1 MEYNVKRL
9 VVGKVKMRRK
19 LFLIVVFCIAIII
32 VLDCFNIDISYRNNN
47 LRYNVEYTYYGKVV
61 GFSNKDD
68 YFRYVVLFD
77 DGQRIILNVYEEIE
91 RPYEFFYSTIS
102 FNTTIERAKGER
114 NPGCF
119 DYEKYLKSLGI
130 YGTASCSDFK
140 EISEPS
146 GFFEL
151 FQKKLMTYKFTF
163 IESLSEESRGLVSG
177 ILFGETGY
185 LEEDIYESFK
195 DNGTAHVLAVS
206 GLHIGVFYG
215 FITKLL
221 GKRQTAMRFIIT
233 ASVFMS
239 IGIMAGW
246 SPSVTRAVAMVMI
259 KEFALYTDRR
269 YDLLTAASAVAFVS
283 VVKNPYCV
291 FNTGFQM
298 SFLAVLSISFILP
311 KIPGKIPDFLAM
323 PICVAFG
330 TIPFQMYV
338 FNKLTVSSIL
348 ANIPIVFLIGIFMPI
363 TALQFILA
371 SIGLKIVFLDYV
383 VDSMVFFI
391 IKVNEKMTLMDAVD
405 VVSCKTAFIICFYL
419 ILFFFTS
426 EYFYLL
432 VIRRKYKLILV
443 TVAGILLFSFTID
456 SLLRNPISGCDV
468 IFVDVGQGDC
478 IHIRDGDTNI
488 LIDGGGSLSY
498 NIGKNTLKP
507 YLLKNGVKYI
517 DLALATHLHTD
528 HYKGLEELKE
538 EGLIKRL
545 EVNQT
550 TGSRYKAPNIS
561 IETLWPVS
569 LENDDTQDENEN
581 CSVFMIKYNE
591 VKILVTGDLDTK
603 GEEAMVKYYEAT
615 DALKADILK
624 IGHHGSHT
632 STCDIFL
639 KAVDPRFCV
648 IQVGKNNYGH
658 PSAKILE
665 KLSKSSIITLRND
678 SQGAIGFSFKNE
690 KIRYYTMIQNP

>member
-32 VLDCFNIDISYRNNN
+32 VLDCFNVDISYRNVNI
-47 LRYNVEYTYYGKVV
+47 RYNVKHTYYGKVI

-68 YFRYVVLFD
+68 YFRYVVLLD
-77 DGQRIILNVYEEIE
+77 DGQRILLNVYEEIE
-91 RPYEFFYSTIS
+91 RPYDFFYSTIG
-102 FNTTIERAKGER
+102 FNATIERAKGER

-119 DYEKYLKSLGI
+119 NYEKYLKSLDI
-130 YGTASCSDFK
+130 YGTASCSRFD
-140 EISEPS
+140 EISKTT
-146 GFFEL
+146 GLLNIF
-151 FQKKLMTYKFTF
+151 KKTLMIYKYTF
-163 IESLSEESRGLVSG
+163 IESLSQESRGLVSG

-221 GKRQTAMRFIIT
+221 GKRQTVLRFIIT

-259 KEFALYTDRR
+259 KEFALYTDQR
-269 YDLLTAASAVAFVS
+269 YDLITAASAVAFVS
-283 VVKNPYCV
+283 IVKNPYCV

-323 PICVAFG
+323 PICVAIG
-330 TIPFQMYV
+330 TIPFQTYV
-338 FNKLTVSSIL
+338 FNKLTVNSIM

-371 SIGLKIVFLDYV
+371 SIGLKIIFLDYV

-391 IKVNEKMTLMDAVD
+391 IKVNEKMTLMDTVD

-432 VIRRKYKLILV
+432 VIRRKYKLISV
-443 TVAGILLFSFTID
+443 TVAGIMLFSFTID
-456 SLLRNPISGCDV
+456 YLTYNPISECDV

-478 IHIRDGDTNI
+478 THIRDGDTNI

-507 YLLKNGVKYI
+507 YLLKNGVEHV

-550 TGSRYKAPNIS
+550 TGSRYNAQNIS

-603 GEEAMVKYYEAT
+603 GEEAMVKYYANT
-615 DALKADILK
+615 DSLKADILK

-632 STCDIFL
+632 STCDNFL

-658 PSAKILE
+658 PSGKILE
-665 KLSKSSIITLRND
+665 KLAKSSIITLRND
-678 SQGAIGFSFKNE
+678 SHGAIGFSFNNE
-690 KIRYYTMIQNP
+690 QISYYTMIKNQ

>member
-32 VLDCFNIDISYRNNN
+32 VLDCINVDISYRNVNI
-47 LRYNVEYTYYGKVV
+47 RYNVKHTYYGKVI

-68 YFRYVVLFD
+68 YFRYVVLLD

-91 RPYEFFYSTIS
+91 RPYDFFYSTIG
-102 FNTTIERAKGER
+102 FNSTIERAKGAR

-119 DYEKYLKSLGI
+119 NYEKYLKSLDI
-130 YGTASCSDFK
+130 YGTASCSRFD
-140 EISEPS
+140 EISKTT
-146 GFFEL
+146 GLLNIF
-151 FQKKLMTYKFTF
+151 KKTLMIYKYTF
-163 IESLSEESRGLVSG
+163 IESLSQESRGLVSG

-221 GKRQTAMRFIIT
+221 GKRQTVLRFIIT

-269 YDLLTAASAVAFVS
+269 YDLITAASAVAFVS
-283 VVKNPYCV
+283 IVKNPYCV

-323 PICVAFG
+323 PICVAIG
-330 TIPFQMYV
+330 TIPFQTYV
-338 FNKLTVSSIL
+338 FNKLTVNSIM

-363 TALQFILA
+363 TALQFILE
-371 SIGLKIVFLDYV
+371 SIGLKIIFLDYV

-391 IKVNEKMTLMDAVD
+391 IKVNEKMTLMDTVD

-432 VIRRKYKLILV
+432 VIRRKYKLISV
-443 TVAGILLFSFTID
+443 TVAGIMLFSFTID
-456 SLLRNPISGCDV
+456 YLTYNPISECDV

-507 YLLKNGVKYI
+507 YLLKNGVKQI

-550 TGSRYKAPNIS
+550 TGSRYNAQNIS

-603 GEEAMVKYYEAT
+603 GEEAMIKYYENT

-632 STCDIFL
+632 STCDNFL
-639 KAVDPRFCV
+639 KAVNPRFCV

-665 KLSKSSIITLRND
+665 KLAKSSIITLRND

-690 KIRYYTMIQNP
+690 KISYYTMIQNP